1 MSRWRS
7 RVPGDLALASAAA
20 IASLVLA
27 ALPVG
32 GPAREIALVP
42 LVLILP
48 GYALTATM
56 FGPGTIPRA
65 ERLVYTV
72 SLSVGAAAL
81 GGLFWQLWLGLDRLA
96 WVSLLTA
103 VTLLACAT
111 AQRRRLAPPRR
122 EPKRL
127 PRPPRPGWPTAL
139 AIVAAVAL
147 AVVAVNTASE
157 GLESQRGMS
166 HFSSLWIVP
175 AADQDGS
182 LEVGVSN
189 HLGAAHDY
197 RILVDREGIVLRDRR
212 LRLGPHQQLQM
223 TLAAPELI
231 GPEVPS
237 KKLVVVTLY
246 KDGVP
251 YRRTEFETGVGT

>member
-27 ALPVG
+27 LLPAG
-32 GPAREIALVP
+32 GLAWEVALVP
-42 LVLILP
+42 LVLVLP
-48 GYALTATM
+48 GYALAAAM
-56 FGPGTIPRA
+56 FGPGTIARA

-81 GGLFWQLWLGLDRLA
+81 SGLFWQLWLGLDRLA
-96 WVSLLTA
+96 WASLLTA
-103 VTLLACAT
+103 VTLLACAV

-127 PRPPRPGWPTAL
+127 PQLPRPNWPTAL
-139 AIVAAVAL
+139 AIVAAVAI
-147 AVVAVNTASE
+147 AVVAVDTAAE
-157 GLESQRGMS
+157 GLEDQRGMS

-175 AADQDGS
+175 DADQGGS
-182 LEVGVSN
+182 LEVGVWN

-197 RILVDREGIVLRDRR
+197 RILVDRGGIVLRDRR

-231 GPEVPS
+231 GSEIPS
-237 KKLVVVTLY
+237 KELVVVTLY

-251 YRRTEFETGVGT
+251 YRRTEFDAGVGT